1 MPTLWGS
8 FEIKNEVLGQTMVQ
22 QFARQKLDHT
32 NPDLTKQALSEF
44 SEYPLHF
51 LNFYGSTDVNV
62 IFQSLEHAIYA
73 YDIQCI
79 CIDNLQFMLSQQA
92 EGYQKF
98 DLQDKVIN
106 KLRSLATDKNIHIF
120 LIIHPKKVEDDNNLN
135 VSSIF
140 GSAKST
146 QEADTV
152 MIL

>member
-1 MPTLWGS
+1 MKGLRKGELTILTGASGSGKTTFLSQLSIDFLTQGMPTLWGS

-22 QFARQKLDHT
+22 QFKRQKLDHT

-79 CIDNLQFMLSQQA
+79 CIDNLQFMLS
-92 EGYQKF
+92 
-98 DLQDKVIN
+98 
-106 KLRSLATDKNIHIF
+106 
-120 LIIHPKKVEDDNNLN
+120 
-135 VSSIF
+135 
-140 GSAKST
+140 
-146 QEADTV
+146 
-152 MIL
+152 

>member
-1 MPTLWGS
+1 
-8 FEIKNEVLGQTMVQ
+8 
-22 QFARQKLDHT
+22 
-32 NPDLTKQALSEF
+32 
-44 SEYPLHF
+44 
-51 LNFYGSTDVNV
+51 
-62 IFQSLEHAIYA
+62 
-73 YDIQCI
+73 
-79 CIDNLQFMLSQQA
+79 MLSQQA

>member
-1 MPTLWGS
+1 LKGLRKGELTILTGASGSGKTTFLSQLSIDFLTQGMPTLWGS

-22 QFARQKLDHT
+22 QFKRQKLDHT

-79 CIDNLQFMLSQQA
+79 CIDNLQFMLS
-92 EGYQKF
+92 
-98 DLQDKVIN
+98 
-106 KLRSLATDKNIHIF
+106 
-120 LIIHPKKVEDDNNLN
+120 
-135 VSSIF
+135 
-140 GSAKST
+140 
-146 QEADTV
+146 
-152 MIL
+152 